1 MEIPLKDLKSLL
13 EMLEQSTTSEF
24 EYQDESG
31 RLRLTFARA
40 AAASAATPAAP
51 MAASVAAPAAPSVA
65 PAPSVAA
72 QAEAEGVYV
81 TSPFV
86 GTFYR
91 APAPDAE
98 PFVEVG
104 ASVRKGQTL
113 CIVEAMKLMNEIE
126 AEFPGTVL
134 EILVEN
140 GVSVEFGQRL
150 FKLKKA

>member
-1 MEIPLKDLKSLL
+1 MEIPLKDLKTLL
-13 EMLEQSTTSEF
+13 QILEDSSTREF

-31 RLRLTFARA
+31 RLRVTFARD
-40 AAASAATPAAP
+40 P
-51 MAASVAAPAAPSVA
+51 APAAAVSVAPASVPAQVSPSVA
-65 PAPSVAA
+65 PPPPSS
-72 QAEAEGVYV
+72 QEQDEGVYV

-91 APAPDAE
+91 APAPDAQ

-126 AEFPGTVL
+126 AEFAGSVL

-150 FKLKKA
+150 FRLKRT

>member
-1 MEIPLKDLKSLL
+1 MEIPLKDLKTLL
-13 EMLEQSTTSEF
+13 RMLEESSASEF

-31 RLRLTFARA
+31 RVRLTFGR
-40 AAASAATPAAP
+40 S
-51 MAASVAAPAAPSVA
+51 ASVPVPAIAVA
-65 PAPSVAA
+65 PASVPA
-72 QAEAEGVYV
+72 QPPAGTAPTAPTAEDQVEGVYV

-91 APAPDAE
+91 APAPDAQ
-98 PFVEVG
+98 PFVELG

-126 AEFPGTVL
+126 AEFAGTVL

-150 FKLKKA
+150 FRLKKA

>member
-1 MEIPLKDLKSLL
+1 VIPLKDLKTLL
-13 EMLEQSTTSEF
+13 QILEESSICEF

-31 RLRLTFARA
+31 RVRLVFGRG
-40 AAASAATPAAP
+40 ASREPAVSVTPA
-51 MAASVAAPAAPSVA
+51 SVSARPPSATAPAAPAVED
-65 PAPSVAA
+65 PV
-72 QAEAEGVYV
+72 EGVYV

-91 APAPDAE
+91 APAPDAQ

-126 AEFPGTVL
+126 AEFAGTVL

-150 FKLKKA
+150 FRVRRA

>member
-1 MEIPLKDLKSLL
+1 MEIPLKELKTLL
-13 EMLEQSTTSEF
+13 EILEDSSTSEF

-31 RLRLTFARA
+31 RLRVTFARGTA
-40 AAASAATPAAP
+40 PVPAI
-51 MAASVAAPAAPSVA
+51 SVA
-65 PAPSVAA
+65 PAPVPVQAA
-72 QAEAEGVYV
+72 AGTAPVPPASEGQADGVYV

-91 APAPDAE
+91 APAPDAQ

-104 ASVRKGQTL
+104 ASVRKGQAL
-113 CIVEAMKLMNEIE
+113 CIIEAMKLMNEIE
-126 AEFPGTVL
+126 AEFAGTVL

-150 FKLKKA
+150 FRLKRA